1 MTDTAWEAL
10 GPAPADVLEARL
22 VLHQAVQLVA
32 AVGQSLSPAAL
43 DDSQQ
48 SLELSPDLRT
58 WRGKL
63 KAGLEPRGLVLLLW
77 EKQFPLAGRTLA
89 EGLAFLQSELSRPLA
104 LPKHPADFPR
114 HPLADG
120 ARSRGRRS
128 FASFSCAALRQYPAR
143 ARNPAA
149 QRRMSEPAFR
159 LTRASKRYAGSE
171 GVGPIDLEIA
181 EGSTTV
187 LLGTSGAG

>member
-120 ARSRGRRS
+120 ARFPADGEASRAFLARI
-128 FASFSCAALRQYPAR
+128 FANTQRVLGIPLRNAA
-143 ARNPAA
+143 
-149 QRRMSEPAFR
+149 
-159 LTRASKRYAGSE
+159 
-171 GVGPIDLEIA
+171 
-181 EGSTTV
+181 
-187 LLGTSGAG
+187 